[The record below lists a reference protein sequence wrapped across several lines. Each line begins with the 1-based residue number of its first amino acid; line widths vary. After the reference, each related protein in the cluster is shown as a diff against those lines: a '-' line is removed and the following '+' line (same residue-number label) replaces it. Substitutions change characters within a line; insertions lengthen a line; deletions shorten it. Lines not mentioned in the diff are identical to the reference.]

1 MSIIFAMCLFALS
14 MSISPGPVNMIT
26 LSTGVNY
33 GFWRTLPFVSGAA
46 IGLTLLLAAIGLGIS
61 RLVQQ
66 IPVFLDVLA
75 YLGAAFICYMGYR
88 IATAIPKIGS
98 DSRNR
103 PSFFQGVLL
112 QWLNP
117 KAWISS
123 LSGVSG
129 FGLADSYSML
139 LVFCGLYL
147 VICYVSVA
155 SWAYLGSRLSAVM
168 VSESRI
174 ARFNVL
180 MGGVLV
186 LVAAYLLYLQV
197 SGFKSG

>member
-46 IGLTLLLAAIGLGIS
+46 IGFTLLLAAIGLGIS
-61 RLVQQ
+61 RLVQHV
-66 IPVFLDVLA
+66 PVFLDVLA

-88 IATAIPKIGS
+88 IATATPNVEPE
-98 DSRNR
+98 SRNK
-103 PSFFQGVLL
+103 PGFFQGCIL

-123 LSGVSG
+123 LSSVSG

-139 LVFCGLYL
+139 FVFCGLYL
-147 VICYVSVA
+147 VICFASVA

-174 ARFNVL
+174 ARFNFL
-180 MGGVLV
+180 MGGLLV
-186 LVAAYLLYLQV
+186 LVAVYLLYLQV

>member
-1 MSIIFAMCLFALS
+1 MSILFAMGLFALS
-14 MSISPGPVNMIT
+14 MSISPGPVNMVT

-46 IGLTLLLAAIGLGIS
+46 IGFTLLLAAIGLGIS
-61 RLVQQ
+61 QLVER
-66 IPVFLDVLA
+66 IPVLLDILA
-75 YLGAAFICYMGYR
+75 YFGAAFICYMGYR
-88 IATAIPKIGS
+88 IATSTPSIELES
-98 DSRNR
+98 HNR
-103 PSFFQGVLL
+103 PKFFQGFLL

-117 KAWISS
+117 KAWIASP
-123 LSGVSG
+123 SGVSG

-139 LVFCGLYL
+139 FVFCGLYL
-147 VICYVSVA
+147 VICYASVA

-174 ARFNVL
+174 ARFNLL
-180 MGGVLV
+180 MGGALM

-197 SGFKSG
+197 SGFESG